1 MAELAFHPGA
11 WDTDPPKFTRLFIA
25 AVAARLKVSIT
36 DMARGI
42 KEPRALAYG
51 ATRNDFPLRKDRR
64 LIEDRLRAYLQT
76 RGATD
81 AELAALFFAPIK
93 PVRAKKPRTADK
105 PANPES
111 EPDMLLPKQT
121 LTPAARRHFKLFT
134 NPFDGEVTRDEQMFN
149 GETVRY
155 VRECCW
161 QTARNAGFTALV
173 GESGSGKTT
182 ILADLEARLEK
193 EAPEV
198 TVIRPGVLGMEESDR
213 AGKMLKS
220 ADILSAIITRLAPQA
235 TMPQALQAR
244 TAMAQRL
251 LSASAQ
257 VGNVHLVVIEEA
269 HGMPDSTM
277 KHLKRMHE
285 MRNGRRPLLG
295 ILLLAQTE
303 LKVRLADGLRSGTLR
318 EVAQRCEIV
327 ELLPLGKE
335 LLAYLECRAEADGKR
350 LGELITPE
358 AVALLHTRLTKK
370 LQQGAV
376 DLTYP
381 LVVGNAC
388 TRAMNLAAEIG
399 EPLVTADVMKAI

>member
-1 MAELAFHPGA
+1 MAELGSHPGA
-11 WDTDPPKFTRLFIA
+11 WNTEPPVNTRLFITD
-25 AVAARLKVSIT
+25 VADRLKVSLSE
-36 DMARGI
+36 MARAI
-42 KEPRALAYG
+42 KESRTLVWG
-51 ATRNDFPLRKDRR
+51 VTRNDFPLRKDRR
-64 LIEDRLRAYLQT
+64 VIEDRLRAYLQT

-81 AELAALFFAPIK
+81 AELAALFFAQIK
-93 PVRAKKPRTADK
+93 PVRARKPRAANK
-105 PANPES
+105 PANPQS

-121 LTPAARRHFKLFT
+121 LTAHAKRHFKLFT
-134 NPFDGEVTRDEQMFN
+134 NPFDGEVTRDDQMFN

-161 QTARNAGFTALV
+161 QTARNAGFTAVV

-182 ILADLEARLEK
+182 ILADLEARLES

-235 TMPQALQAR
+235 AMPQALQAR

-285 MRNGRRPLLG
+285 MRLGRRGLLG

-303 LKVRLADGLRSGTLR
+303 LKVRLADGLRTGGLR

-327 ELLPLGKE
+327 ELLPLGNE
-335 LLAYLECRAEADGKR
+335 LQAYLECRATACGKP
-350 LGELITPE
+350 LAELITPD
-358 AVALLHTRLTKK
+358 AVDQLRTRLTKR
-370 LQQGAV
+370 LAHGAV

-388 TRAMNLAAEIG
+388 TKAMNQAAEIG
-399 EPLVTADVMKAI
+399 MPLVTADVMKAI